1 MKLNHKLIPIK
12 IPLLFVIFSL
22 SFFVIDSTFINLY
35 AAGPGGKMIISP
47 KSEIGINSL
56 TGKDLR
62 SLGLSPLARTDLS
75 SLTGKDTFDYKS
87 SLTGK
92 DTFDYKSSLTGKD
105 TFDYKSSL
113 TGKDL
118 GSLASHFPYSK
129 NIKYSKPEIKN
140 EIEKKLEKIKLNKP
154 NLYTEQKTN
163 SLYNAN
169 LKNFNFIVNYVRAFA
184 NFIIVIPQML
194 NYR

>member
-62 SLGLSPLARTDLS
+62 SLGLSPLARTDL
-75 SLTGKDTFDYKS
+75 S